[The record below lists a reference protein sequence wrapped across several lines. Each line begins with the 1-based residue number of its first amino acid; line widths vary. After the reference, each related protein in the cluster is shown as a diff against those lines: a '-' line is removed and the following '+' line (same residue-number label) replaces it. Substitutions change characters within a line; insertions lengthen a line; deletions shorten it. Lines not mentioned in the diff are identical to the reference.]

1 MDGEKASPA
10 DPELVAGLARREPWA
25 FTAAY
30 ARYRA
35 PIYSF
40 LVRLSG
46 QRQLAD
52 DLFQETFLQLARHAV
67 RLRPDTELG
76 AWLFTVA
83 RNRYRSHRRTSL
95 LRRLRLQLA
104 APRGDCD
111 GDGGGDSQLAAPP
124 APLTPFEHAAHSD
137 LGRRLEQALA
147 QLGEAQREV
156 LLLVG
161 VEGLAQDQ
169 AATVLGLTPAALR
182 QRLSRARAELQELLG
197 KDKSAEASSP
207 LPPRL
212 GNKDIIKM
220 RK

>member
-10 DPELVAGLARREPWA
+10 DSELVAGLARREPWA

-30 ARYRA
+30 ARYRG

-46 QRQLAD
+46 RRELAD
-52 DLFQETFLQLARHAV
+52 DLFQETFLQLARHAT

-83 RNRYRSHRRTSL
+83 RNRYRSQRRTSL

-104 APRGDCD
+104 ALG
-111 GDGGGDSQLAAPP
+111 GGGGGDSGLASPP

-161 VEGLAQDQ
+161 VEGLAQEH

-182 QRLSRARAELQELLG
+182 QRLSRARAELQELLVL
-197 KDKSAEASSP
+197 DKKPPTGSP
-207 LPPRL
+207 LPQRL
-212 GNKDIIKM
+212 GNKDNIKM